1 MKNKRG
7 QFYILAAIIL
17 IFIVISLS
25 GVFSYAATTP
35 EPKTIDNLASDLEK
49 ETPRIVDYGIY
60 KKEDLNTLLESFT
73 TSEFAPYFLQKTET
87 ANIVFVYGNKNEL
100 NSVQY
105 KEEVTGTV
113 TANIGTGVSWE
124 IVGNY
129 AEITDL
135 TVNPTDTY
143 VEVEILGQTYRFD
156 LRDNEMFYFLIVHE
170 KEDERYVRRN

>member
-7 QFYILAAIIL
+7 QFYILAAII
-17 IFIVISLS
+17 IVFVVISLS

-49 ETPRIVDYGIY
+49 ETPKIVDYGIY
-60 KKEDLNTLLESFT
+60 SKEDLNALLRDFT

-87 ANIVFVYGNKNEL
+87 ANIVFVYGNKSEL

-105 KEEVTGTV
+105 KEALTGTV
-113 TANIGTGVSWE
+113 TANIGGEISWE
-124 IVGNY
+124 IVGDY
-129 AEITDL
+129 AEVTDL
-135 TVNPTDTY
+135 TINPTDTY
-143 VEVEILGQTYRFD
+143 VEVEILSQTYRFD

-170 KEDERYVRRN
+170 KEGERYVRRN